1 MMVQPDDTES
11 TSASTIS
18 TLNGKYPQQ
27 LLQEYHFGEHEEQ
40 LHPEEY
46 EERPKYY
53 KKNKKNR
60 MQRRRNRPFLPPI
73 SAVRRISWDNCNLD
87 RDGSN
92 KTGNF
97 SKDRHSRSTSNR
109 AQRRRMSGGSFSSLR
124 GSSIAGSSNPQE
136 SLNGRHNEDDK
147 KSSRA
152 VTIGRELFVIF
163 ILITASVFG
172 SMSY

>member
-1 MMVQPDDTES
+1 MVLPDDTES

-18 TLNGKYPQQ
+18 TLNGRYPQRF
-27 LLQEYHFGEHEEQ
+27 QEFQYAEHEEQ
-40 LHPEEY
+40 LHPEQY
-46 EERPKYY
+46 EEEEPRQKYY
-53 KKNKKNR
+53 KKNK
-60 MQRRRNRPFLPPI
+60 MQRRSRPFLDPI
-73 SAVRRISWDNCNLD
+73 SAVRRISWDHCNLD

-92 KTGNF
+92 KTSN
-97 SKDRHSRSTSNR
+97 SRTDRRSGSTPNR
-109 AQRRRMSGGSFSSLR
+109 VRRRRSGQSFSSLR
-124 GSSIAGSSNPQE
+124 GSTSSAGGSINPHE

-152 VTIGRELFVIF
+152 VTIGRELFVVF

>member
-1 MMVQPDDTES
+1 MVQPDDTES
-11 TSASTIS
+11 TSVSTSS

-27 LLQEYHFGEHEEQ
+27 LLHVYQCDEHEEQ
-40 LHPEEY
+40 LHREEY

-53 KKNKKNR
+53 SKKNMKQTQ
-60 MQRRRNRPFLPPI
+60 QRRSRPFLPPI
-73 SAVRRISWDNCNLD
+73 SAVRRISWDSCNLD

-92 KTGNF
+92 KTSN
-97 SKDRHSRSTSNR
+97 SSNDRRSRSTTN
-109 AQRRRMSGGSFSSLR
+109 RRRRRRSGESFNSLR
-124 GSSIAGSSNPQE
+124 GSTMTSGSSNPQE

-152 VTIGRELFVIF
+152 VTIGRELFVVF